1 MQFAKL
7 RLVGFKSF
15 VDPTDLL
22 IEPGMTGIVGP
33 NGCGKSNLVEALQWV
48 MGETSARRL
57 RGGDMDDVI
66 FGGTSSRPSRNVAAV
81 TLSVEN
87 DGPAV
92 QAAPA
97 HDAPREAFPLA
108 DLPEL
113 EIERRIDRSKGST
126 YRVNGRETRARDV
139 QLLFADAAS
148 GSQSTALVGQG
159 RIGALINAKPTDRRH
174 ILEEAAGIGGLH
186 QRRHEAELKL
196 SAADTNLA
204 RLTDVATGLTTQIGR
219 LRGQAKQA
227 ERYRRLSDSIRKAEA
242 LALYRHWHDLTQRH
256 AMAAA
261 RLAEATAQVTL
272 AAAATETAQHARD
285 EAARLIGPARDDA
298 AAAHAEVERSA
309 QTLGTLKQE
318 AKRIAAALA
327 QGRERAAQIEQD
339 VRREVALATEA
350 EGVAEKLDGERLQL
364 EAAQTDEARDQQ
376 AAGERLRTAKA
387 LVAEAEAATNQATAA
402 LARHEAERVALHRR
416 ITAIEERRVRARR
429 QLAEAVAKTNELDL
443 LTVTPEA
450 LAAAAA
456 DVAAV
461 EAELVRARDAVE
473 AADRHAAA
481 TSLAER
487 QTVEPARAAERQAL
501 ELGAEAN
508 ALRRVLA
515 TGTADG
521 FPPLIDALTVEPGF
535 ESALGAAL
543 GDDLLASTDP
553 AAPSHWAVI
562 ERAVIERAAIERA
575 DAMPPG
581 LPAGAGALAD
591 HVTAPAL
598 LAARLAQIGL
608 VEDAVA
614 GAALQAALKTGQRLV
629 TRDGALWRWDGL
641 AVAAGTPTA
650 AAVRLSQRNRLAQLD
665 AARLAAESALAE
677 ATARR
682 AAAQS
687 ASASAADAS
696 RKCQE
701 AVRALTGRIGTVRSA
716 ETGLIQRAAAAA
728 ARHQSAL
735 DARNRLTAD
744 LVEIDTQAAE
754 AAAEQTTLP
763 DPSADRAAAERHRA
777 ALGTARQRE
786 AVAQAELDRLTRDA
800 AARRGRLGSLALEV
814 KVWRDRSTA
823 AAAQRATL
831 HDRAAALL
839 AEITAIEARPAEI
852 DHQRQELT
860 QVIAARRIAAAEM
873 AGRLRAAEVAAIAAE
888 QAYAAAVAVL
898 GGLREDRVRA
908 EAAHEQAAELLAG
921 HVGRIAERFEV
932 APAALPAEAD
942 IGAEP
947 PGDEAAALEAR
958 HDRLRREREAIG
970 PVNLMAETEMAAL
983 ETELATLNAEMED
996 LVTAIARLRQ
1006 GIAQLNREGRERL
1019 LKAFDIVN
1027 RHFAE
1032 LYVRLYGGGKA
1043 HLELTDHEDPLQAGL
1058 EIMASPPG
1066 KKLQALSLLSGG
1078 ERALTAL
1085 ALLFAV
1091 FLTNPAPVCVL
1102 DEVDAPLDDANVERF
1117 CQLVREIG
1125 ERTGTRFLV
1134 ITHHRVTM
1142 ARMDRLYG
1150 VTMAEKGISQLVS
1163 VELGTADRLRQTA

>member
-7 RLVGFKSF
+7 RLAGFKSF

-66 FGGTSSRPSRNVAAV
+66 FGGTSSRPARNVAAV

-87 DGPAV
+87 DTPDKGDGSTKGNGTA
-92 QAAPA
+92 
-97 HDAPREAFPLA
+97 ESILLA
-108 DLPEL
+108 DQPEI

-148 GSQSTALVGQG
+148 GAQSTALVGQG

-204 RLTDVATGLTTQIGR
+204 RLKDIAAALASQIGR

-242 LALYRHWHDLTQRH
+242 LALYRHWHDLVARG
-256 AMAAA
+256 AAA
-261 RLAEATAQVTL
+261 AERLAEATAQVSIAAD
-272 AAAATETAQHARD
+272 AAATAQHARD
-285 EAARLIGPARDDA
+285 EAARLIGPARDA
-298 AAAHAEVERSA
+298 AATSGSAVERAASA
-309 QTLGTLKQE
+309 LGTLEQE
-318 AKRIAAALA
+318 GKRIAAALA

-339 VRREVALATEA
+339 LRRELALAVEA
-350 EGVAEKLDGERLQL
+350 DGVAERLGEERRQL
-364 EAAQTDEARDQQ
+364 EAAQTDEVRDQQ
-376 AAGERLRTAKA
+376 AAAERLRAAKA
-387 LVAEAEAATNQATAA
+387 RFVAAETATNQATAA
-402 LARHEAERVALHRR
+402 LARHEAERVALQRR
-416 ITAIEERRVRARR
+416 IAAIEERRGRARR

-456 DVAAV
+456 DVASA
-461 EAELVRARDAVE
+461 EAELAAARESVE
-473 AADRHAAA
+473 TADRLAAA
-481 TSLAER
+481 AVAAER
-487 QTVEPARAAERQAL
+487 ETVEPARAAERQAL
-501 ELGAEAN
+501 ELGAEAD

-515 TGTADG
+515 TGAADG
-521 FPPLIDALTVEPGF
+521 YPPLIDALTVEPGF
-535 ESALGAAL
+535 EAALGAAL

-553 AAPSHWAVI
+553 AAPSHWATV
-562 ERAVIERAAIERA
+562 ERPVET
-575 DAMPPG
+575 DAS
-581 LPAGAGALAD
+581 LPTGAQPLAR

-598 LAARLAQIGL
+598 LGARLAQIGF
-608 VEDAVA
+608 VEDTAA
-614 GAALQAALKTGQRLV
+614 GNALQAALRTGQRLV

-650 AAVRLSQRNRLAQLD
+650 AAVRLGQRNRLAQLD
-665 AARLAAESALAE
+665 TARLAAETTLAE

-682 AAAQS
+682 AAAQ
-687 ASASAADAS
+687 AATAGAAATA
-696 RKCQE
+696 RTCQE
-701 AVRALTGRIGTVRSA
+701 TVRALTTRIGTVRTA
-716 ETGLIQRAAAAA
+716 ETTLIQRAAAAA

-735 DARNRLTAD
+735 DAGNRLTAD
-744 LVEIDTQAAE
+744 LAEMDAQAAE
-754 AAAEQTTLP
+754 ATAEQAALP

-777 ALGTARQRE
+777 DLVTARQHE
-786 AVAQAELDRLTRDA
+786 AAAQGELDRLTRDA
-800 AARRGRLGSLALEV
+800 AARRARRASLDIEV
-814 KVWRDRSTA
+814 KVWRDRGVA
-823 AAAQRATL
+823 AATQRATL
-831 HDRAAALL
+831 QQRGATVLE
-839 AEITAIEARPAEI
+839 EIAQIQARPAEI
-852 DHQRQELT
+852 ERQREELT
-860 QVIAARRIAAAEM
+860 RVIAEARLAASEATGRLQAAEAAA
-873 AGRLRAAEVAAIAAE
+873 VAAE
-888 QAYAAAVAVL
+888 QAYAAAVAIL

-908 EAAHEQAAELLAG
+908 EAAHEQAAELLAA
-921 HVGRIAERFEV
+921 HVTRIAERFEV
-932 APAALPAEAD
+932 VPEDLPAQTD
-942 IGAEP
+942 ISAEP
-947 PGDEAAALEAR
+947 PGDTAAALEAR

-983 ETELATLNAEMED
+983 ETELATLNAETDD

-1027 RHFAE
+1027 GHFAE

-1043 HLELTDHEDPLQAGL
+1043 HLELTDHEDPLEAGL